1 MQEKQLNEL
10 SDEELLKKWKDTKT
24 PYLFVMATMIV
35 SVIFTFIRMFISDF
49 EFSMLAVPVF
59 VGIIAFTI
67 TNNYKAV
74 EAEMKARNFDLKK

>member
-10 SDEELLKKWKDTKT
+10 TDEELLKKWKDTKT

-35 SVIFTFIRMFISDF
+35 SVIFTFIRMFISEF
-49 EFSMLAVPVF
+49 EFSMVAVPFF

-67 TNNYKAV
+67 NNNYKSV
-74 EAEMKARNFDLKK
+74 EAEMKARNLEL

>member
-49 EFSMLAVPVF
+49 EFSMLAVPCFIGV
-59 VGIIAFTI
+59 IAI
-67 TNNYKAV
+67 KINQNYKAA
-74 EAEMKARNFDLKK
+74 EAEMKARNLKS

>member
-1 MQEKQLNEL
+1 MKDKQLNEL
-10 SDEELLKKWKDTKT
+10 TDEELLKKWKDIKT

-49 EFSMLAVPVF
+49 EFSMLAVPFF

-74 EAEMKARNFDLKK
+74 EAEMKARNLKL

>member
-1 MQEKQLNEL
+1 MQEKQRDEL
-10 SDEELLKKWKDTKT
+10 TDEELLKKWKDIKT

-49 EFSMLAVPVF
+49 EFSMLAVPFF

-67 TNNYKAV
+67 NNKIRLLRQ
-74 EAEMKARNFDLKK
+74 K

>member
-35 SVIFTFIRMFISDF
+35 SVIFTFIGMFISDF

-74 EAEMKARNFDLKK
+74 EAEMKARNLKL